1 MLLRGE
7 SMIISILGLV
17 IFGVVIGSLAA
28 NVPVIWSGFVPVFAL
43 GTGLA
48 AFGLLLRLRGF
59 SPHLSALLFVVG
71 LYPVFGSMMSITTKL
86 AFPLQ
91 RPLIDERLFAID
103 RALGYDWDRAVEWMA
118 SSPELSKILAVIYLS
133 SFAQILALVIWLGL
147 TRRGAVLHQFLLTA
161 MLATL
166 MTTLFWFIWPSFG
179 PAAYIDLPAETLAAS
194 GLVVTPEYGA
204 VLMALAATGFE
215 QIDAHLALGAIAF
228 PSYHIVMAVMVVW
241 FARGTW
247 LFWPALALNLPMI
260 PATLT
265 HGGHH
270 LIDLPGGVVAFA
282 LAALLADRLMQSP
295 AADPAPALHLRA

>member
-1 MLLRGE
+1 
-7 SMIISILGLV
+7 
-17 IFGVVIGSLAA
+17 
-28 NVPVIWSGFVPVFAL
+28 
-43 GTGLA
+43 
-48 AFGLLLRLRGF
+48 
-59 SPHLSALLFVVG
+59 
-71 LYPVFGSMMSITTKL
+71 
-86 AFPLQ
+86 
-91 RPLIDERLFAID
+91 
-103 RALGYDWDRAVEWMA
+103 
-118 SSPELSKILAVIYLS
+118 
-133 SFAQILALVIWLGL
+133 
-147 TRRGAVLHQFLLTA
+147 
-161 MLATL
+161 
-166 MTTLFWFIWPSFG
+166 
-179 PAAYIDLPAETLAAS
+179 
-194 GLVVTPEYGA
+194 
-204 VLMALAATGFE
+204 MALAATGFE